1 MLKVALLNKK
11 SKLLVNHSSLM
22 TVTLRGTSGSKE
34 VETLHYHIILQIT
47 EGQKQE
53 AA

>member
-1 MLKVALLNKK
+1 
-11 SKLLVNHSSLM
+11 M
-22 TVTLRGTSGSKE
+22 TVTFKGTSDIKE
-34 VETLHYHIILQIT
+34 VETLHYHILLQIT